1 MSQGKPRSVREALSP
16 RSRVRKRPK
25 PRITL
30 AACPICRQ
38 RMSLVVLDT
47 HIDKCKPPRLREPPS
62 PPRQG
67 SQQITQASQ
76 GTTQAGL
83 QPVHTQ
89 SYFGT
94 PPSDGKNLH
103 DIHFCLRRDEQGNPV
118 CTVQRTTCQTCGEKA
133 QLAFGAVVA
142 LRGYVPSSPSPSPSS
157 PHLFLHACASES
169 VTTPLP
175 IPALPSGSP
184 ASRLPLSILKSA
196 LQKCVRRRLSQ
207 PAVRVAV
214 ALLRKTRSPF
224 ELLRR
229 LSIIVL
235 EDAAL
240 HPQFPTL
247 VWLLAASSKG
257 YISSFE
263 DVRMIVT
270 VVHEVAACTVRDV
283 GTAGHA
289 DDGAGRPE
297 QRVSE
302 DGGGVGGTGPDAND
316 TSDQGGTGEGA
327 EVEEQKSERWRSVVD
342 SMRIRACYGGM
353 SFDQSLLRRCTAIWE
368 LRFSANAGAWE
379 GMLSRTFAG
388 SAQDMISDDGLRILL
403 REDAAVLRPGDIPPA
418 AWDFHCCA
426 VADDV
431 SREILGRG
439 GPVVERFPRGFDD
452 VKNGVESLM
461 WTYRSGVNLK
471 RPWTSLE
478 EAILLEKEG
487 PVAKG
492 AECSPADEIL
502 WRTELEPSINAWC
515 RKYRRR
521 YGL

>member
-1 MSQGKPRSVREALSP
+1 MREALSP
-16 RSRVRKRPK
+16 RAAVRKRPK

-30 AACPICRQ
+30 AACPICRL

-47 HIDKCKPPRLREPPS
+47 HIDKCKPPRPRGPPS
-62 PPRQG
+62 PPRLDTQQSTQPSQRATQEG
-67 SQQITQASQ
+67 SQAVQM
-76 GTTQAGL
+76 
-83 QPVHTQ
+83 Q
-89 SYFGT
+89 SYLGT
-94 PPSDGKNLH
+94 PPSEGKNVQ
-103 DIHFCLRRDEQGNPV
+103 DIHFCLSRDEEGVPV
-118 CTVQRTTCQTCGEKA
+118 CTVQCTPCQTCGENA

-142 LRGYVPSSPSPSPSS
+142 LRGYVPSPPSPPPSRT
-157 PHLFLHACASES
+157 HLFLHACASGS
-169 VTTPLP
+169 ATTALP

-247 VWLLAASSKG
+247 VWFLAASSKG
-257 YISSFE
+257 YLPSFE
-263 DVRMIVT
+263 DVRTIVA
-270 VVHEVAACTVRDV
+270 VVHEVAACRVRDV

-289 DDGAGRPE
+289 DGGADTPEPHVGGDGSGGAGP
-297 QRVSE
+297 QAN
-302 DGGGVGGTGPDAND
+302 GTGEQD
-316 TSDQGGTGEGA
+316 GTGEGA
-327 EVEEQKSERWRSVVD
+327 GVEERRSERWRSVVE

-368 LRFSANAGAWE
+368 LRFSANVAAWE
-379 GMLSRTFAG
+379 AVLSRAFAG
-388 SAQDMISDDGLRILL
+388 VEKDMISDDGLRILL
-403 REDAAVLRPGDIPPA
+403 RADEAVLRPGDIPPA

-431 SREILGRG
+431 SREVLGRG
-439 GPVVERFPRGFDD
+439 GPIVTRFPRGFDD
-452 VKNGVESLM
+452 VKKGVESLI
-461 WTYRSGVNLK
+461 WAYRAGVNLK

-478 EAILLEKEG
+478 EAIFAEKER

-492 AECSPADEIL
+492 EECSSTDEIL
-502 WRTELEPSINAWC
+502 WRTELEPSVNAWC

-521 YGL
+521 FGL